1 MNILDYT
8 KSYKSTSSYV
18 YKNTDIIIN
27 NDNYICI
34 YEPDNI
40 GNIVFLSISD
50 KHNKSLLENV
60 RYFTKELI
68 ERYNICIVTVRNK
81 KWNAILNKI
90 DNIVL
95 AYENEEY
102 CIYVR
107 EDLLNGVK

>member
-8 KSYKSTSSYV
+8 KNYPNTSSYV
-18 YKNTDIIIN
+18 RKDTDIIIN
-27 NDNYICI
+27 HDNYICI
-34 YEPDNI
+34 YETDNI

-68 ERYNICIVTVRNK
+68 ERYNICIVTIRNK

-90 DNIVL
+90 DDIVL
-95 AYENEEY
+95 YYENEEY
-102 CIYVR
+102 CIYIR
-107 EDLLNGVK
+107 EDLLKRGK